1 MGELVEEELWVEG
14 TGRRKSCV
22 NFGEREGQS
31 VYIGFRVL
39 EKLLHLCFFFFFLG
53 LKNFF
58 IFFIMF
64 FIFNTVLMWKIVGVS
79 KDSVLYIYI

>member
-1 MGELVEEELWVEG
+1 M
-14 TGRRKSCV
+14 
-22 NFGEREGQS
+22 
-31 VYIGFRVL
+31 
-39 EKLLHLCFFFFFLG
+39 FFFFFFCLG